1 MGTDLIRWLARANFA
16 AVDAALADGSAVCL
30 FPESVS
36 RRAMLDETYEWLSAE
51 TPAPADAR
59 MPN

>member
-1 MGTDLIRWLARANFA
+1 VETVRSWWMLRRAKAATRARLRDARSELA
-16 AVDAALADGSAVCL
+16 AV
-30 FPESVS
+30 
-36 RRAMLDETYEWLSAE
+36 LDETYEWLSAE